1 MDVFEILKEK
11 YSDIKFELY
20 PREKDMSVLLTGFI
34 VPYKLRGTGIG
45 TRFMED
51 LIKIADENRYKIKL
65 SPSSSY
71 GGNVNRLFD
80 FYGRFGFVRNKGK
93 NRDFTHREDMYRDP
107 KDPNNVENLNE
118 QLERIKSIIKSII

>member
-1 MDVFEILKEK
+1 MDVFKILKEK
-11 YSDIKFELY
+11 YPDIRFELY
-20 PREKDMSVLLTGFI
+20 SREKDMSVLLTGFI

-45 TRFMED
+45 SKFMED
-51 LIKIADENRYKIKL
+51 LIKIADENGYKIKL

-93 NRDFTHREDMYRDP
+93 NRDFTHKEDMYRNP
-107 KDPNNVENLNE
+107 IKSNYVENLNE
-118 QLERIKSIIKSII
+118 QLERIKCIINSII